1 MGKFEGFST
10 VATTVTPLG
19 LCAAKL
25 ILQSE
30 SNRLSPFAALFH
42 TLLSMNIFLDPTM
55 DSVSNH
61 RALLELKSRE
71 ATVGFT
77 MGLALVANLIF
88 SVRVLVPFKNK
99 CTKRFTMGFQRAVL
113 SIFDTQHA
121 TIGFSFR
128 TNSQVHVSNAVLC
141 KYGMES
147 SPLSRTT
154 SSDR

>member
-30 SNRLSPFAALFH
+30 SNLNRLSPFAALFH

-71 ATVGFT
+71 DHGGFYH
-77 MGLALVANLIF
+77 GISIGGQFDFLIQGPC
-88 SVRVLVPFKNK
+88 PF
-99 CTKRFTMGFQRAVL
+99 
-113 SIFDTQHA
+113 
-121 TIGFSFR
+121 
-128 TNSQVHVSNAVLC
+128 
-141 KYGMES
+141 
-147 SPLSRTT
+147 
-154 SSDR
+154 

>member
-55 DSVSNH
+55 DSVSNQSCAS
-61 RALLELKSRE
+61 RIEKSRE
-71 ATVGFT
+71 DHGGFYH
-77 MGLALVANLIF
+77 GISIGGQFDFLIQGPC
-88 SVRVLVPFKNK
+88 PF
-99 CTKRFTMGFQRAVL
+99 
-113 SIFDTQHA
+113 
-121 TIGFSFR
+121 
-128 TNSQVHVSNAVLC
+128 
-141 KYGMES
+141 
-147 SPLSRTT
+147 
-154 SSDR
+154 